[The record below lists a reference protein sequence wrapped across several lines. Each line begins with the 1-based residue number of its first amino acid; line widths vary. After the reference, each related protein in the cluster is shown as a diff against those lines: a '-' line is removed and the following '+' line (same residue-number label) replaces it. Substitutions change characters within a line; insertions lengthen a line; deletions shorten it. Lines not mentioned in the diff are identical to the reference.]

1 MENKSES
8 FMHTVHSIDDQ
19 NERLQ
24 HKKARLYQYFTV
36 RHIFIDAG
44 RQKCCQSSDFD

>member
-1 MENKSES
+1 MKNKSES
-8 FMHTVHSIDDQ
+8 FKHTVHGIDDQ

-24 HKKARLYQYFTV
+24 YKKPRLYQYFTV

-44 RQKCCQSSDFD
+44 QQKCCQPSNFD